1 MLQWVPVAGGQ
12 GSTIWED
19 IDTEKNIA
27 NTTVDAYDID
37 DDDDHSDVTVTEI
50 LLQKIS
56 SAPNLLPHSSVVGGA
71 SSVPHDISSSQTD
84 QLASSPSLLSLPK
97 RTDIVKSKD
106 RSKAIHWE
114 PQESNLLMVHNA
126 PGGGIV
132 SNDPALA
139 AWSVDAIR
147 IVRDQLYRASI
158 SNRNQTPLPLYTN
171 WQQEKKHFDNHTI
184 YDGSLNKAT
193 IQNVGESFTGP
204 TPGKESSKLPF
215 SAEFSN
221 EDTKSSH
228 ESLPV
233 WAVAI
238 VPEERKATNISE
250 SDNEKTAN
258 QIQGQKKTVQIIISN
273 LRLMALEVSE
283 LLNSIETIM
292 EQQRKRR
299 LYKVMPP
306 SRIVRSWYIFAM
318 SVPLAV
324 YVGIKLGDGTGTQI
338 AKNALAKLS
347 SFFAEHISEP
357 LTSMY
362 VFNGIHYVLIS
373 FYCLRLI

>member
-1 MLQWVPVAGGQ
+1 MAGGQ

-19 IDTEKNIA
+19 IDTENNIA
-27 NTTVDAYDID
+27 TTTVDTYDI
-37 DDDDHSDVTVTEI
+37 DDDDHSDVTITETM
-50 LLQKIS
+50 LQKIS

-84 QLASSPSLLSLPK
+84 QLASSQPLLSLPK
-97 RTDIVKSKD
+97 RIDTVKPKN
-106 RSKAIHWE
+106 RSKSIHWK

-147 IVRDQLYRASI
+147 IIRDQLYRASI
-158 SNRNQTPLPLYTN
+158 SNKNQTPLPLYTN

-193 IQNVGESFTGP
+193 THNVDESFTGP
-204 TPGKESSKLPF
+204 TPGKESPF
-215 SAEFSN
+215 RAEFSN
-221 EDTKSSH
+221 EDTKSSY
-228 ESLPV
+228 ESLPL
-233 WAVAI
+233 WAM
-238 VPEERKATNISE
+238 ATVLGEGNATDPSE
-250 SDNEKTAN
+250 LDSENTMN
-258 QIQGQKKTVQIIISN
+258 QIQGQKYTVQIIISN
-273 LRLMALEVSE
+273 LQLMALEISE
-283 LLNSIETIM
+283 LLHSIETIM

-299 LYKVMPP
+299 LYKIMPP

-318 SVPLAV
+318 SIPFAV

-338 AKNALAKLS
+338 AKNAMAKLS

-357 LTSMY
+357 LTSM
-362 VFNGIHYVLIS
+362 
-373 FYCLRLI
+373 